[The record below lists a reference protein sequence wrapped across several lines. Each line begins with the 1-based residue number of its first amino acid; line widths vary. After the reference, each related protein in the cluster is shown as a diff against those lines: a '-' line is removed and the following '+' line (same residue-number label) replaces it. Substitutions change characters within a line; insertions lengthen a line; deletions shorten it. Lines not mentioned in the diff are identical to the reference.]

1 MENREP
7 RSALFT
13 VRDGE
18 DALIRFTL
26 TLLAILIGV
35 FLHEILLE
43 GRVWSAAFYKM
54 LESKPHVLAWSTGL
68 TLSQEG
74 YVIMFSRLQDHRD
87 RRNRRFAEA
96 RAEGRAEGRME
107 GQAEARAE
115 GRMEGRMEGQA
126 ELSQLYQEIAEWNER
141 RLAAEARNEPFTE
154 PFPAPPEPPANA

>member
-1 MENREP
+1 MEKREP

-26 TLLAILIGV
+26 TLFAILIGV

-43 GRVWSAAFYKM
+43 GRVWSEAFYSM
-54 LESKPHVLAWSTGL
+54 LAIKPHVLAWSTGL

-74 YVIMFSRLQDHRD
+74 CVIMFSRFQDYRD

-96 RAEGRAEGRME
+96 RAEGK
-107 GQAEARAE
+107 AE
-115 GRMEGRMEGQA
+115 GRMEGRVEGQA
-126 ELSQLYQEIAEWNER
+126 ELYQEIAEWNER
-141 RLAAEARNEPFTE
+141 RLTAEARNEPFTE